1 MPASA
6 SVIETSM
13 SIVAYDSEYEHDFLM
28 SRGKMKWFSSL
39 RKALIPQCCK
49 RDYGKGNCKSN
60 DFGLLGSQDMESCIQ
75 NSTSLPPPIAIKE
88 DKLMAKESEQSS
100 RGRAYTAALAT
111 AIAAEA
117 AGAAIRAAAEV
128 IRITTSM
135 TKSSTKLT
143 KENAAIRIQSAFR
156 GHQALLLFLF
166 PLHSTGQ
173 AEESCG
179 WDRRQVANNKNLV
192 LLADYVESAD
202 ATSSEIG
209 EGWDHGSQSK
219 EQAEA
224 KQLNRKEAASKRER
238 ALAYAFSHQIN
249 VYVLT
254 QWRSSSKSTVPA
266 MNLNRGGKFVVQEAS
281 NPQLG
286 WSWLAR
292 LMAGKPWEKK
302 QNGSFKTPSC
312 VGGARPAAI
321 AAKHGSDSGSSSPA
335 VPLSPTSSAASS
347 RKDSLSSRRNSQCSP
362 RAKVSARLRRHSVAG
377 LPSVTDRNGLGRSLV
392 ELNKNHVASTQA
404 AKTGSR
410 LFPTVK
416 EQPAARIRRLSLNK

>member
-1 MPASA
+1 
-6 SVIETSM
+6 
-13 SIVAYDSEYEHDFLM
+13 
-28 SRGKMKWFSSL
+28 MKWFSSL

-49 RDYGKGNCKSN
+49 RDYGKGNCKSI
-60 DFGLLGSQDMESCIQ
+60 DFGLLGSQEMESCIQ

-100 RGRAYTAALAT
+100 RGCAYTAALAT

-156 GHQALLLFLF
+156 GHQARASF
-166 PLHSTGQ
+166 Q
-173 AEESCG
+173 ASRGLDRLRRVVDGIAAKSQTTKTLYSLQTMSRVQMQLPPRYRLEEIHIPQQQKCEKEN
-179 WDRRQVANNKNLV
+179 DKKK
-192 LLADYVESAD
+192 
-202 ATSSEIG
+202 IG

-238 ALAYAFSHQIN
+238 ALAYAFSH
-249 VYVLT
+249 

-335 VPLSPTSSAASS
+335 VPLSPPSSAASS

-362 RAKVSARLRRHSVAG
+362 RGKVSARLRRHSVAG
-377 LPSVTDRNGLGRSLV
+377 LPSVTDSNGLGRSLV

-416 EQPAARIRRLSLNK
+416 EQPAPRIRRLSLNK